1 MNKTTYMP
9 LVNNISLLSLLSI
22 LSFSSFAQQMT
33 SHAEMQKV
41 DHSQMDMSGGNEKDS
56 LLLTTR
62 SAHQYSD
69 GYTLKD
75 APFSIA
81 GPKQLKLADEMLFW
95 GVNVDRFEYSNNR
108 GDYEWVYDSQFWVG
122 SDYDKL
128 LVNFEGELSDSGKLE
143 QSSSELL
150 WSSAL
155 TTFWNT
161 ELGLRYDTSEY
172 ENQTWL
178 AAGGSGLA
186 PYWFEIDAMFYLT
199 KGGQS
204 EFQISAEYELLLTQ
218 RLILQPSIELSA
230 FAKDDLEQGQGKG
243 VSDVVLG
250 ARLRYEISRQFAP
263 YIGVEWVKLFGNSA
277 DLRISEGYESQQINW
292 VAGLKFWF

>member
-1 MNKTTYMP
+1 MKKTTYMP
-9 LVNNISLLSLLSI
+9 FVNNISLLSLMSI
-22 LSFSSFAQQMT
+22 LSFSSFAQQVT
-33 SHAEMQKV
+33 SNDEMQKM
-41 DHSQMDMSGGNEKDS
+41 DHSQMDMSGDNEKDS
-56 LLLTTR
+56 RLLTTR

-95 GVNVDRFEYSNNR
+95 GGAVDRFEYSNNE

-122 SDYDKL
+122 SDYEKL
-128 LVNFEGELSDSGKLE
+128 LVNFEGEVSDSGKLDE
-143 QSSSELL
+143 SSSELL
-150 WSSAL
+150 WSSAF
-155 TTFWNT
+155 TSFWNT

-172 ENQTWL
+172 DSQTWL
-178 AAGGSGLA
+178 AAGVSGLA

-204 EFQISAEYELLLTQ
+204 ELQISAEYDLLLTQ
-218 RLILQPSIELSA
+218 RLILQPSFELSA

-243 VSDVVLG
+243 VSDVELG

-263 YIGVEWVKLFGNSA
+263 YIGVEWVKLFGTSA
-277 DLRISEGYESQQINW
+277 DISRVEGDDSHQINW